1 MSKHTS
7 DIFQTPTELTRDQL
21 SFCPTTAKALQ
32 EWVSG
37 ISILQLG
44 NSSKSLFNALLEISE
59 LKRTETLRFDLIQV
73 LHPTLENVLTS
84 LEKHFVNQELIT
96 SDRNEQIVERAML
109 RRSHVVNVYADIVK
123 GGNHQQPHQRFSLVA
138 LGKVEGLLPA
148 RRVSIYYAFEQRSL
162 L

>member
-59 LKRTETLRFDLIQV
+59 LKCTETLRFDLIQV
-73 LHPTLENVLTS
+73 LQCRLDNVLTS
-84 LEKHFVNQELIT
+84 LEKHFVNQRLI
-96 SDRNEQIVERAML
+96 SLDRNDQIISLALLER
-109 RRSHVVNVYADIVK
+109 SYFDKIYIDIVK
-123 GGNHQQPHQRFSLVA
+123 RCKHQLAHLQFPLFSL
-138 LGKVEGLLPA
+138 GKKKSIHPA
-148 RRVSIYYAFEQRSL
+148 RMVS
-162 L
+162 